1 MPANKT
7 SGRKKRTDYSAK
19 VHFTS
24 GSGGLPKIEIQTAW
38 SAAEIYPHGAHVTH
52 FQRKNEPPLLFLS
65 RESRFAEGQAIRG
78 GIPVIL
84 PWFGAR
90 EGRPSHG
97 FARASDWQL
106 REIMSAK
113 DGTVRLGFHLPQGAD
128 AEFAGLTADYTVTVG
143 KTLELQLRVT
153 NSPPSAELT
162 FEDCLHTY
170 FAVGDISSVSLTGL
184 KGVKYLDKVDG
195 FAKKKET
202 APAIKI
208 SSEVDRV
215 YHDTTAAVEIRDT
228 KLRRKIRVEKRGS
241 RSTVVWNPWTAK
253 AKEMADFGDD
263 EYKRMVC
270 VESGNVAKNHIT
282 LGPGKSATLA
292 VKLSTAPWR
301 G

>member
-7 SGRKKRTDYSAK
+7 SGRAKRIDPSAR
-19 VHFTS
+19 VHFTN
-24 GSGGLPKIEIQTAW
+24 GAGGLPKIEIRTAW
-38 SAAEIYPHGAHVTH
+38 SAAEIYLHGAHVTH

-65 RESRFAEGQAIRG
+65 RKSRFAEGQAIRG

-97 FARASDWQL
+97 FARTSDWHL
-106 REIMSAK
+106 REIISAA
-113 DGTVRLGFHLPQGAD
+113 DGAIGLRFHLPPSAD
-128 AEFAGLTADYTVTVG
+128 GEFAGLTADYTVTVG
-143 KTLELQLRVT
+143 NALELQLAVT
-153 NSPPSAELT
+153 NTSKVGMA

-170 FAVGDISSVSLTGL
+170 FAVGDINAVAIAGL
-184 KGVKYLDKVDG
+184 KGAGYLDKVDG
-195 FAKKKET
+195 FAKKIET

-215 YHDTTAAVEIRDT
+215 YFDTTSAMEIRDAA
-228 KLRRKIRVEKRGS
+228 LRRKIRIEKRGS
-241 RSTVVWNPWTAK
+241 RSTVVWNPWISK

-263 EYKRMVC
+263 EYKKMVC
-270 VESGNVAKNHIT
+270 VESGNVAKNQIT

-292 VKLSTAPWR
+292 VKLTTAPWR